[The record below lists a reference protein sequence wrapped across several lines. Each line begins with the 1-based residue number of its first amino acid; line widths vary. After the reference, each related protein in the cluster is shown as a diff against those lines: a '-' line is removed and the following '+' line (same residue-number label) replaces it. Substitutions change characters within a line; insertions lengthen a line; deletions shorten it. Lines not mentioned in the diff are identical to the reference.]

1 MTIQELEKQL
11 LGLDPVERQRLAD
24 LLNQSLV
31 SGQSLSIGSTMTW
44 NDPGSLNI
52 ANSSKSWD
60 VALKKLQ
67 APISPQALT
76 DLLQSWEDEGD
87 EQEQKETWAFLQ
99 QALDRDRLSDRALFP

>member
-11 LGLDPVERQRLAD
+11 LGLDPIERQRLAD

-31 SGQSLSIGSTMTW
+31 SGQSLIGSTMTW
-44 NDPGSLNI
+44 NDPNSLNI
-52 ANSSKSWD
+52 ANSAKSWD
-60 VALKKLQ
+60 GALQKLQ
-67 APISPQALT
+67 SPISPQALT
-76 DLLQSWEDEGD
+76 NLLQSWDDEGD